1 MLDMF
6 EVKPQM
12 IHIEFIQS
20 WLRSEIDRLNKV
32 LTTIDHSRDYRDS
45 YIRES
50 LRSSEMA
57 LRGMRKFIHEN

>member
-1 MLDMF
+1 MF
-6 EVKPQM
+6 EVRPQM
-12 IHIEFIQS
+12 IHIEFIES

-32 LTTIDHSRDYRDS
+32 LMTIDHSRDYRDS

-57 LRGMRKFIHEN
+57 LREMRRFINEN